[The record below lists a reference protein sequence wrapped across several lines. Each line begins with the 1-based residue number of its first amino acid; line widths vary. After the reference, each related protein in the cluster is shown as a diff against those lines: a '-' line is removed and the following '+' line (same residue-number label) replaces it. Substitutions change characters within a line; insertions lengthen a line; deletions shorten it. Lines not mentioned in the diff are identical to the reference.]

1 MIYSIVIINYNMD
14 EYISIEN
21 IKSTKIN
28 CGYNEGYS
36 GEKVYQIQ
44 PIINRNMAYL
54 VHVGYMDEIHDI
66 LIKKFKISNQ
76 YQCHIISKIYNQKKL
91 VEIENG
97 CIFPLIKFV
106 IGRYDNEIKP
116 LGIISFNF
124 HTSEPKKIMNHLAQ
138 ELQGYYTLKFNFIEN
153 NSPKIVDLETFD
165 EYPGQDTIFRIM
177 TEWTFDENILNILN
191 KMT

>member
-1 MIYSIVIINYNMD
+1 MED
-14 EYISIEN
+14 YIPIEN

-28 CGYNEGYS
+28 SGYDEEYS

-44 PIINRNMAYL
+44 PVVNRDIAYL
-54 VHVGYMDEIHDI
+54 IHVGYMDETHDI
-66 LIKKFKISNQ
+66 LIKKFKISAK
-76 YQCHIISKIYNQKKL
+76 YHCHIISKIYNQKKL

-97 CIFPLIKFV
+97 CVFPLIKFI
-106 IGRYDNEIKP
+106 IGLHDNEIKP
-116 LGIISFNF
+116 LGIISLNF
-124 HTSEPKKIMNHLAQ
+124 RILEPKKIMNHLTQ

-165 EYPGQDTIFRIM
+165 EFPGQDTIFRIM
-177 TEWTFDENILNILN
+177 TEWAFDENILNILN